1 VDDSRCQSKNRL
13 RGQSSQK
20 EVCVT
25 HLSKVGVPQWA
36 FCFWIGNNDP
46 DPRKYLFEKKEETIS
61 DGG

>member
-1 VDDSRCQSKNRL
+1 MIRL
-13 RGQSSQK
+13 KRFVSINGK
-20 EVCVT
+20 IATGIVGTVNPD
-25 HLSKVGVPQWA
+25 LSKVGVPQWA